1 MNVKILQVA
10 VLLLPMSSRGD
21 SLSAGMGAGSGP
33 GGLSFRRIVD
43 IPFETCVAALE
54 GWRHGGYNSE
64 LQLGQSTL
72 RGPVEHDRG
81 SGTCRVEVRLARGP
95 LRPPLRMRLNVDCWS
110 RPSSTALELVPCG
123 RVRTTARYFR
133 AGHVLLDALT
143 HSLQL
148 EQEIHALD
156 LPSGEAP
163 RPRTELQ
170 PRQRPSASRQ
180 LMLTGHRAH
189 HRLDRPQILDQ
200 RGPRLTPL
208 NLSDL

>member
-21 SLSAGMGAGSGP
+21 SLSAGTGMGSGP
-33 GGLSFRRIVD
+33 DGLSFRRIVD

-54 GWRHGGYNSE
+54 GWRHEGHNSE
-64 LQLGQSTL
+64 LQLGQSRL
-72 RGPVEHDRG
+72 RGPIEHDRG

-110 RPSSTALELVPCG
+110 RPSSTALELIPCG
-123 RVRTTARYFR
+123 RVRATASYFR
-133 AGHVLLDALT
+133 AGHLLLDALT

-156 LPSGEAP
+156 LPSGESPAATHGTPTPANAISQPATHAHRPPGTGSP
-163 RPRTELQ
+163 RSP
-170 PRQRPSASRQ
+170 
-180 LMLTGHRAH
+180 
-189 HRLDRPQILDQ
+189 
-200 RGPRLTPL
+200 
-208 NLSDL
+208 